1 MQKQYKTNIASRL
14 LDVFII
20 IALLDPAN
28 IFLKLKTVAFF
39 VIIVCLLFSRIPTSN
54 KYVKAIVFLYII
66 SLVSSL
72 LGRIQGFEI
81 NESMFYQYLTTF
93 SVLILLLWYKHFD
106 IIPRLVFPSILLSLL
121 TIGLYVVMLFY
132 PEMEAIIYSYTLEH
146 DTIFQLSHR
155 PYLGMEF
162 ISCFYTPLVIVC
174 LPYAYSLY
182 RLHWE
187 KTHKV
192 KNFLLSMLF
201 MTALFCGGNRAC
213 FVGLFFTLFII
224 VMHYQINRGKL
235 KILAMLLVPVIF
247 VSSVVVAYMAATEK
261 EDSNNIKK
269 EHLTSYVKLYEENPL
284 IIVTGMGAG
293 SKFYSK
299 GFGTNTSLVEWQY
312 LEIFRFYGLLG
323 GLFVIGFCWMPM
335 FKVIMNKKNYNE
347 WLPFFVGYS
356 CYMIMSTGNPYLMN
370 STGMIAVLSGYTYL
384 YQNKKNIGVHK

>member
-1 MQKQYKTNIASRL
+1 MQNNKTNIGSKL
-14 LDVFII
+14 LDIFIT

-28 IFLKLKTVAFF
+28 IFLKLKTISFLVT
-39 VIIVCLLFSRIPTSN
+39 IVYLLFSRIPISN

-106 IIPRLVFPSILLSLL
+106 IIPRLVFPSVLLSIL
-121 TIGLYVVMLFY
+121 TIGLYIVMLFF
-132 PEMEAIIYSYTLEH
+132 PEMEAIIYGFTHEH

-155 PYLGMEF
+155 PYLGIEF

-187 KTHKV
+187 K
-192 KNFLLSMLF
+192 KNKIKNLLLCILF

-213 FVGLFFTLFII
+213 FIGLFFTLFVI
-224 VMHYQINRGKL
+224 VMHYHINNGKL
-235 KILAMLLVPVIF
+235 KILAMMLVPVIV
-247 VSSVVVAYMAATEK
+247 VSSVVVVYMAATEK
-261 EDSNNIKK
+261 EDSNNVKK
-269 EHLTSYVKLYEENPL
+269 EHLDSYVNLYEENPL
-284 IIVTGMGAG
+284 IIATGMGAG
-293 SKFYSK
+293 AKFYSK
-299 GFGTNTSLVEWQY
+299 GFGTKTSLVEWQY
-312 LEIFRFYGLLG
+312 FEIFRFYGLVG

-335 FKVIMNKKNYNE
+335 FKVFIKKKNYNE

-356 CYMIMSTGNPYLMN
+356 CYMMMSTGNPYLMN

-384 YQNKKNIGVHK
+384 YHNKKKLSVH